1 MNIPEG
7 YKLVPVNP
15 TEIMQDFGCSNMP
28 VDWASPFEAAKVY
41 SAMVGAAPPV
51 ELPGY
56 DEAKERE
63 PFEVFA
69 MTRGWEKHHF
79 KLREDGNYEDW
90 GVNPEWQAWK
100 ACAKSR
106 ARSAE

>member
-41 SAMVGAAPPV
+41 SAMVGAAPNA
-51 ELPGY
+51 EIQAY

-63 PFEVFA
+63 LFTAFA
-69 MTRGWEKHHF
+69 MEHFLNIHRRYNGDYFYTETRIAWA
-79 KLREDGNYEDW
+79 
-90 GVNPEWQAWK
+90 AWK
-100 ACAKSR
+100 SCAKSR

>member
-41 SAMVGAAPPV
+41 SAMVGAAPNAEIPA
-51 ELPGY
+51 Y
-56 DEAKERE
+56 DEAKELAECRSQ
-63 PFEVFA
+63 
-69 MTRGWEKHHF
+69 WEK
-79 KLREDGNYEDW
+79 
-90 GVNPEWQAWK
+90 NPNFLFSDMWIGWK
-100 ACAKSR
+100 ACAQSR

>member
-41 SAMVGAAPPV
+41 SAMIGAAPNAEIPD
-51 ELPGY
+51 Y

-63 PFEVFA
+63 LFEVWYKSYVSC
-69 MTRGWEKHHF
+69 GWSVSKAGTWES
-79 KLREDGNYEDW
+79 
-90 GVNPEWQAWK
+90 WQ

>member
-41 SAMVGAAPPV
+41 SAMVGAAPNAEIPA
-51 ELPGY
+51 Y

-63 PFEVFA
+63 LFTAFA
-69 MTRGWEKHHF
+69 MESFLSVHRGEGRDYFYAETEAAW
-79 KLREDGNYEDW
+79 LG
-90 GVNPEWQAWK
+90 WK

>member
-41 SAMVGAAPPV
+41 SAMIGAAPNAEIPA
-51 ELPGY
+51 Y
-56 DEAKERE
+56 DEDKERE
-63 PFEVFA
+63 LFESWYGDLPASKFKET
-69 MTRGWEKHHF
+69 MWMSWE
-79 KLREDGNYEDW
+79 
-90 GVNPEWQAWK
+90 
-100 ACAKSR
+100 ACAQSR